1 MINFLISSF
10 IILSISSITQAM
22 DNKKIVI
29 EKQPF
34 GISINNIAN
43 VRAIVF
49 LGNNEIVA
57 YRPEEGPVIIDFSHN
72 KVSHALTS
80 YIKDPRWR
88 LCSDQSKTRAM
99 FSSKDDSKIV
109 IYNFFSKM
117 VQSLDLRYRDS
128 YPEKEWKACFDENK
142 PHSIFHET
150 SLIHSYDYNENTF
163 NPAEFI
169 RSAFSDRRLL
179 NYQYI
184 FNPLSKTA
192 AIISGYPGGFQID
205 YDLEDYRY
213 RFIEIELESPS
224 SYTNYICNLDTS
236 FIAHYSDAARSV
248 VADMGASADE
258 GNCRGPLTFM
268 SGCCITNIKTGD
280 SSYLQYAPNNR
291 VAPCSMQFH
300 PNNKVLV
307 TMSAGDRN
315 IEYWQALT
323 GQLLAKQELPDNNYE
338 GKFLDE
344 VGTFK
349 QWLDFS
355 ANGELLAAVF
365 PNKDQSL
372 DENKIVIFN
381 VPFEAQCGLQKNT
394 LVWMLWCL
402 KNYQH
407 NGKIL
412 PKDIVRL
419 LLYSFR
425 C

>member
-1 MINFLISSF
+1 
-10 IILSISSITQAM
+10 M

-99 FSSKDDSKIV
+99 FSSKDDTKVV
-109 IYNFFSKM
+109 IYDFFSKK
-117 VQSLDLRYRDS
+117 VQSCDLLYHEPYS
-128 YPEKEWKACFDENK
+128 KEWKPCFDEKN
-142 PHSIFHET
+142 PHSILYKGST
-150 SLIHSYDYNENTF
+150 INLYDYVEETF
-163 NPAEFI
+163 RRYQFI
-169 RSAFSDRRLL
+169 VSPFTHRELF
-179 NYQYI
+179 NHQYV

-205 YDLEDYRY
+205 Y
-213 RFIEIELESPS
+213 ELNRVSKRINVESAS
-224 SYTNYICNLDTS
+224 SYYICSLDVS
-236 FIAHYSDAARSV
+236 FIARYFDMTQSI
-248 VADMGASADE
+248 VADMGVSADE
-258 GNCRGPLTFM
+258 DNCRGSLTSM

-280 SSYLQYAPNNR
+280 SSYLQYASNSR

-315 IEYWQALT
+315 IEYWQAAT
-323 GQLLAKQELPDNNYE
+323 AQLLAKQELPDNNYE

-372 DENKIVIFN
+372 DENKIVILN

-402 KNYQH
+402 KNYQL
-407 NGKIL
+407 NGAVL

-419 LLYSFR
+419 LLHSFKFA
-425 C
+425 